1 MKEISQHIKKA
12 LKQILNFSISVLKKR
27 RKIIYFI
34 LFFFLIT
41 NVVLP
46 QVMPIGQ
53 LMQSNNQT
61 GQGQVQSLLNSP
73 FVNTALREAMSK
85 TQSLAWI
92 IATLVFGLS
101 FGWGYI
107 THSVKSLLKESSSGY
122 FDKQGLFYGIFIFF
136 LISIFPTVATTL
148 ESGIDY
154 VNSITALSDNTKHV
168 IQQNREVERDVQKEA
183 LISAANNSD
192 NPKLKK
198 AAIMEMDELG
208 ISEGDYQ
215 NQNVETQPQGFDDLS
230 IWEKILF
237 NINPANWPSIILY
250 QLGSSL
256 TALIRFVIM
265 MFTYYYVKILLILG
279 PLALAFGISKRFDS
293 LVIDWFGAVLH
304 SGLVFTTLN
313 ILDFLYASYYNFRFG
328 DVMGTNY
335 NEHNLLSEI
344 ALNCTF
350 IIMYLSAFKITKH
363 FIWGKGLAASMVG
376 KTVALGT
383 AAVAGIVELG
393 VAGAGGA
400 SMAGAGGA
408 GKSAF
413 ANAISSTQKAES
425 SYRNANNED

>member
-1 MKEISQHIKKA
+1 MKELTTHIIKA
-12 LKQILNFSISVLKKR
+12 LKQSLFFLLGVLNKRKKLV
-27 RKIIYFI
+27 YFI
-34 LFFFLIT
+34 VFFLLVT
-41 NVVLP
+41 NVVVP
-46 QVMPIGQ
+46 QVMPLGQ
-53 LMQSNNQT
+53 MMQSNNQT
-61 GQGQVQSLLNSP
+61 AQGQVQSLLNSP
-73 FVNTALREAMSK
+73 FVNNALREALSK

-92 IATLVFGLS
+92 IATIIFGLS

-154 VNSITALSDNTKHV
+154 VNSITALSDNTKKV
-168 IQQNREVERDVQKEA
+168 IQDNRSVERDVQKEA
-183 LISAANNSD
+183 LIAAANNSD
-192 NPKLKK
+192 DPKLQK
-198 AAIMEMDELG
+198 AAIMEMDEQG
-208 ISEGDYQ
+208 ISENDYQ
-215 NQNVETQPQGFDDLS
+215 NPNAAAQPRGFDDLS

-237 NINPANWPSIILY
+237 NINPANWPSIFFY

-256 TALIRFVIM
+256 TAIIRFVIM
-265 MFTYYYVKILLILG
+265 MFTFYYVKILLILG

-313 ILDFLYASYYNFRFG
+313 ILDYLYASYYNFRFG
-328 DVMGTNY
+328 DVGGMNY

-376 KTVALGT
+376 KTIALGT
-383 AAVAGIVELG
+383 AAVAGVVALG
-393 VAGAGGA
+393 AAGAGGVG
-400 SMAGAGGA
+400 MAGASGA

-413 ANAISSTQKAES
+413 VNALSTSQKAES
-425 SYRNANNED
+425 SYRKADNED